1 MLRAILGCNTQG
13 ASVFSE
19 AQCITVGDRT
29 LGMSSKQAMVAI
41 QTALSSGGPP
51 RLTIEEWAAMPEDE
65 SGELVDGW
73 LVEEEV
79 ADYEHETILSVI
91 NAVLRAWAAPKGGFV
106 AGSEAKFAVGA
117 EQGRKPDLSV
127 FLPGGNIPPKR
138 GPIHVPPDIMI
149 EVVSPTPI
157 DARRDRV
164 EKTHDYA
171 VFGVRWYWIIDPTTR
186 TLEVLELRE
195 DRRYMIVHAAT
206 EGCVTLPGCGE
217 ITLDLTA
224 LWAETDRLGPAM
236 K

>member
-1 MLRAILGCNTQG
+1 MAAIH
-13 ASVFSE
+13 
-19 AQCITVGDRT
+19 
-29 LGMSSKQAMVAI
+29 
-41 QTALSSGGPP
+41 TALASGEPP

-79 ADYEHETILSVI
+79 ADYEHETILSVL
-91 NAVLRAWAAPKGGFV
+91 NAALRGCVAAKGGFV

-127 FLPGGNIPPKR
+127 FLPGGSIPPRR
-138 GPIHVPPDIMI
+138 GPIRVPPDIMI

-164 EKTHDYA
+164 EKIRDYA
-171 VFGVRWYWIIDPTTR
+171 GFGVRWYWIIDPMMR
-186 TLEVLELRE
+186 TFEVLELRE
-195 DRRYMIVHAAT
+195 DRRYMIVCAET
-206 EGCVTLPGCGE
+206 EGGVTLPGCGE
-217 ITLDLTA
+217 ISLDLTA

>member
-1 MLRAILGCNTQG
+1 
-13 ASVFSE
+13 
-19 AQCITVGDRT
+19 
-29 LGMSSKQAMVAI
+29 MVAI
-41 QTALSSGGPP
+41 QTALSSGEPP

-91 NAVLRAWAAPKGGFV
+91 NAIFRAWSASKGGFV
-106 AGSEAKFAVGA
+106 AGSEAKFAVNA
-117 EQGRKPDLSV
+117 VQGRKPDLSV
-127 FLPGGNIPPKR
+127 FLPGGNIPPRR

-164 EKTHDYA
+164 EKTRDYA

-186 TLEVLELRE
+186 TLEVLELGE
-195 DRRYMIVHAAT
+195 DRRYMIVCAAT
-206 EGCVTLPGCGE
+206 EGGVTLPGCGDL
-217 ITLDLTA
+217 TLDLTA
-224 LWAETDRLGPAM
+224 LWAETDRLGPVM